1 MCALWPTV
9 QRGGNRADA
18 RLVPVLRRE
27 AGGAVS
33 PFDPDGDDDLTA
45 WLWLGFAVCW
55 LWSLG
60 TLATYM
66 LLETHT
72 F

>member
-1 MCALWPTV
+1 
-9 QRGGNRADA
+9 
-18 RLVPVLRRE
+18 VPVLRRKV
-27 AGGAVS
+27 GGWLVS

-45 WLWLGFAVCW
+45 WLWLGLAVCW